1 MFYLQCSP
9 AQNCFQKHW
18 SLQKFQVDVP
28 RSNIIA
34 ERGVKLMEELK
45 AGCKSDKNLNLKF
58 VATNTL

>member
-18 SLQKFQVDVP
+18 SLQKSRVDVP